1 MLTPQQAKR
10 LAAELFD
17 DNDKPSHLPLPPG
30 EGQGEGIPPLP
41 PGEGRGEGLPQ
52 QIGSYRIRRIIAV
65 GGMGTVY
72 EAEQT
77 HPHRTVAL
85 KVMKREYGLRGRRAL
100 RRFEYESEILAS
112 LRHPGIAQIYEAGT
126 HDDGT
131 TSGGGGVPYFVMEY
145 IPDAKPITKYADQ
158 HKLSIRQ
165 RLELFA
171 EVCDAV
177 HHGHQKGIIHRDLT
191 PGNILVG
198 ADDDDTCKAATSG
211 RGLVKIIDFGIAR
224 ATDSD
229 IAVTTMHTDVREL
242 IGTLQYMSP
251 EQCAGDSRDLD
262 IRSDVYSLGV
272 VLYELLCG
280 QLPYDLSHTPIPQAT
295 RVIQEIEPPRPSTI
309 SKRLKG
315 NLEAIVLKALEKD
328 REKRFQSTADLV
340 RNIRNHLAGKPL
352 DIRPPTRFSLALH
365 WLVKHPII
373 TTTAACLTIAGLSAA
388 SIWIS
393 VWWVGLR
400 PYDIELTPDG
410 REARLVSMAGATLHK
425 WTTEAKDG
433 IAFAEL
439 VERPPALGG
448 GKLALIGFSSAYENP
463 YPGELCAFDMSDDRD
478 HPIWTA
484 RITDGDMLPEH
495 IEHGYKSAGVGV
507 IWCNVQ
513 DVFTDRDHPGPE
525 VIACYQHGPGSA
537 CAVRIYDLNRELL
550 YQIWHDGALGRGYWM
565 TEPGRLILPGT
576 NSEAPWSARGYD
588 VPGFPLVVLAVEP
601 KIGHIAEAST
611 TTTPGGDTETLA
623 WYKCLWPPTSAYL
636 LEGALQ
642 ATPYSGEDPA
652 RFVRFN
658 VTVTANP
665 TAHLSWLLDQDG
677 TAVPGTRATTDG
689 WKLDTATP
697 DPELFYLADL
707 PPIVSRKDQPD

>member
-17 DNDKPSHLPLPPG
+17 DADQPAGADSNPP
-30 EGQGEGIPPLP
+30 
-41 PGEGRGEGLPQ
+41 LPQ

-100 RRFEYESEILAS
+100 RRFEYESEILAN
-112 LRHPGIAQIYEAGT
+112 LHHPGIAQIYEAGT

-145 IPDAKPITKYADQ
+145 IPDARPITEYADE

-165 RLELFA
+165 RLELFT

-229 IAVTTMHTDVREL
+229 IAITTMHTDVREL

-295 RVIQEIEPPRPSTI
+295 RVIQEIDPPRPSTI

-328 REKRFQSTADLV
+328 RAKRFQSTADLV

-352 DIRPPTRFSLALH
+352 DIRPPSRFALAIH
-365 WLVKHPII
+365 WLAHHPII
-373 TTTAACLTIAGLSAA
+373 TTSAACLTIAALSAA

-410 REARLVSMAGATLHK
+410 REARLVSIAGATLHK
-425 WTTEAKDG
+425 WTTEAKRG
-433 IAFAEL
+433 IRFAEL
-439 VERPPALGG
+439 VDRPPELGG
-448 GKLALIGFSSAYENP
+448 GKLALIGFNQQRDNSF
-463 YPGELCAFDMSDDRD
+463 PGSLCAFDLSQNLDEPMWRKRVHD
-478 HPIWTA
+478 A
-484 RITDGDMLPEH
+484 ELLPELL
-495 IEHGYKSAGVGV
+495 EHGNEGDQFGVNWAFV
-507 IWCNVQ
+507 ANIFQ
-513 DVFTDRDHPGPE
+513 DRPGAEIVVVFYHSPFSPR
-525 VIACYQHGPGSA
+525 VL
-537 CAVRIYDLNRELL
+537 RIYDLEGELL
-550 YQIWHDGALGRGYWM
+550 YQVWHDGTVTPGSWLREEGLMILAGDNKEATWPERGVDDVQGYPTVVFALR
-565 TEPGRLILPGT
+565 PR
-576 NSEAPWSARGYD
+576 
-588 VPGFPLVVLAVEP
+588 V
-601 KIGHIAEAST
+601 GHIIRSWMPTSPPFDESST
-611 TTTPGGDTETLA
+611 VV
-623 WYKCLWPPTSAYL
+623 WYKCLLPPNQARL
-636 LEGALQ
+636 FEGPFIEPPFEIDNDQ
-642 ATPYSGEDPA
+642 RG
-652 RFVRFN
+652 VRLSIRLSSDREAS
-658 VTVTANP
+658 VI
-665 TAHLSWLLDQDG
+665 SWLIDSTGSLVTDS
-677 TAVPGTRATTDG
+677 ASPGDMYRLNDA
-689 WKLDTATP
+689 AP
-697 DPELFYLADL
+697 DPGIFYLGDL
-707 PPIVSRKDQPD
+707 PPIVSTPD